1 MAFPDSFSTDRLRA
15 ERLSAGHWDAIR
27 AMDADPIYM
36 ALLGGPRSEAQT
48 GAYMDRNLKHWTVHG
63 FGLWI
68 LRDTNDQII
77 GRGAIRH
84 LDVEGTDEVELGYG
98 FYPGYWGRGLATEIA
113 RKFLQLGL
121 TELRLPTMVA
131 ITRHTNVGSQ
141 RVLEKTG
148 LVFERDIVEDG
159 VPHMLYRSA

>member
-1 MAFPDSFSTDRLRA
+1 MTFPDSFGTDRLRA
-15 ERLSAGHWDAIR
+15 ERLSAGHWEAIR
-27 AMDADPIYM
+27 AMDGTPVFM
-36 ALLGGPRSEAQT
+36 ALLGGPRTEAQT
-48 GAYMDRNLKHWTVHG
+48 RAYMDRNLQHWTVHG

-68 LRDTNDQII
+68 LRDTGDQII

-98 FYPGYWGRGLATEIA
+98 FYPAYWGRGLATEIA
-113 RKFLQLGL
+113 RKFLQLAL
-121 TELRLPTMVA
+121 AELRLPTMVA
-131 ITRHTNVGSQ
+131 ITRHANVGSQ